1 MTAGRRLPRAVVEAL
16 EGDERAAEA
25 VVGVGVTARAPRR
38 KAAVGARAVLVA
50 AQLRAVAD
58 DVAIARLA
66 ALGQGRAVLPQGEAE
81 RALVVLD
88 SEPVGVR
95 MPAEAVRVPGEVVDG
110 ELEGLLDARGSAR
123 EREVRAG
130 ADGQRVVGHG
140 SADQEM
146 AAQIMSATA
155 M

>member
-1 MTAGRRLPRAVVEAL
+1 
-16 EGDERAAEA
+16 
-25 VVGVGVTARAPRR
+25 
-38 KAAVGARAVLVA
+38 
-50 AQLRAVAD
+50 
-58 DVAIARLA
+58 
-66 ALGQGRAVLPQGEAE
+66 
-81 RALVVLD
+81 
-88 SEPVGVR
+88 

-110 ELEGLLDARGSAR
+110 EFEGLLDARGSAR

-140 SADQEM
+140 SVDQEM